1 VQDALPYME
10 PPYWYY
16 PVRQTLAAVLLES
29 GRPEAAAQEFQA
41 SLHDAPNNAMALY
54 GLMLAQ
60 EAGGDAAGAK
70 ATKALFERAWAGG
83 DELPTL
89 ARL

>member
-1 VQDALPYME
+1 ME

-16 PVRQTLAAVLLES
+16 PVRQTLAAVLLEA
-29 GRPEAAAQEFQA
+29 GQPPEAAAREFQA
-41 SLHDAPNNAMALY
+41 SLHDAPNNAFALY

-60 EAGGDAAGAK
+60 EAAGDAAGAK
-70 ATKALFERAWAGG
+70 ATRALFDRAWAGG
-83 DELPTL
+83 TELPEL